1 MSKTMKIETLFKDN
15 IHRQIDGVIK
25 ADDHSNLIQE
35 VSEYVITAEISRKL
49 ENFFEAY
56 NDVRHSNAGVW
67 ISGFFGCGKSHLL
80 KMLSL
85 LLEDVHID
93 STRLFDLFLP
103 KIEDQMLR
111 AHFKKAVSIPS
122 KSILFNIDQNA
133 SQTSSG
139 EDELVGVF
147 NKVFNG
153 MQGFYENSPYIAE
166 FECHLK
172 EDGLLEKFKQTYQE
186 LYGKSWE
193 SGRETAHLLDNE
205 EFAKALVKVKP
216 MSEAEALKILDRY
229 ESSFDL
235 SIKSFCQKVKKY
247 LDQQVKGFRLN
258 FYVDEVGQYIAGK
271 GNLMLNLQ
279 TLAESLTTV
288 CEGRA
293 WILVTA
299 QQDMESIVGDMNT
312 QQSNDFS
319 KIQGRFPTRLSLTS
333 ANVAEVIQRRLLTKK
348 PESQGELAA
357 LYAKECNNMKAIF
370 QFGDDSRTYKTYL
383 DQEHFVLC
391 YPFLPYQFELF
402 QESLRQ
408 LSRHNAFEGKNRA
421 IGERSMLSVF
431 QDVLKNIAGFTLGQ
445 VAPFDLMFEGLKQA
459 IKGEALKSIN
469 QAERSLSDPFQ
480 IRILKALFLIKFD
493 RSFKATKRNIAILL
507 IEAFEA
513 NLKDHERRV
522 QEALNKLEQESFIQ
536 RLGNIYEFLTDTE
549 KDIENEIKD
558 TDIERTAI
566 GDLLKEILYQE
577 ILKDSKVRY
586 EGNGNDY
593 PFTRKID
600 DQMFG
605 RESELG
611 INILTQLTE
620 GHGDAAILVN
630 MFRKSDEMLVI
641 LPEDKT
647 LVDDLRLFIKTAK
660 YIQLKSSAHMREE
673 ERRILTSKAD
683 QNNNRRSG
691 LLAKLE
697 EMLVN
702 AVFYVNGTAIKSSG
716 AEPRAKVHRAFQEL
730 IKQTYPHLKMLSG
743 KTYKEEFLKEIL
755 LDTGERQYSPE
766 IQGLHEAQK
775 DLFNTINRE
784 KNKGSRS
791 TVKSL
796 MEIYEKKPYGW
807 YQSAL
812 LCLIAELFEL
822 NKIEVRQ
829 DSNVLSARELYNN
842 LTNSRTFSVTI
853 IEPQQEF
860 TEAQISNLK
869 SFHQDYFDTNNT
881 GKDAKSVADIFI
893 KALVE
898 ECHGLEKLAA
908 QKDRYPFLSA
918 LDPAIA
924 KLKSLANKDYST
936 FLLDTRSF
944 EDELL
949 NQKEDHTDKIKKF
962 MNGEMKKIYD
972 EARAWVD
979 QSRAN
984 FDYIKGADADTLK
997 NLAGFKEPY
1006 KGKVMQDIKQ
1016 ALDRVKTQVEAEV
1029 QQRRQ
1034 LVSEEINEL
1043 VAKLQSDSQF
1053 SQLKT
1058 QEQEQLTQPLLEL
1071 KKDLA
1076 QQQLIPVIK
1085 DYGGRAKE
1093 LQLKQ
1098 LNRAAELST
1107 STPPRVETTGSKIP
1121 YVPPVKKI
1129 TVGVSEVKPIYGKA
1143 CLESEADV
1151 DEYLGGLRA
1160 EYMRLIKENKRIQ
1173 I

>member
-1 MSKTMKIETLFKDN
+1 MNIQTLFKDN

-35 VSEYVITAEISRKL
+35 VSEYVITAEISGKL
-49 ENFFEAY
+49 DKFFEAY
-56 NDVRHSNAGVW
+56 NDIRHSNAGVW

-85 LLEDVHID
+85 LLEDVQVD
-93 STRLFDLFLP
+93 NTRLFDLFLP
-103 KIEDQMLR
+103 KIEDEMLK
-111 AHFKKAVSIPS
+111 AQFKKAVSIPS

-133 SQTSSG
+133 SQTSTG
-139 EDELVGVF
+139 EDEILGVF

-166 FECHLK
+166 FESHLK
-172 EDGLLEKFKQTYQE
+172 DDGLLEKFKQTYQD
-186 LYGKSWE
+186 LYGESWE

-216 MSEAEALKILDRY
+216 MSEAEALKTLDRY

-247 LDQQVKGFRLN
+247 LDQQPKGFRLN

-299 QQDMESIVGDMNT
+299 QQDMESIVGDMNS

-319 KIQGRFPTRLSLTS
+319 KIQGRFPTRISLTS

-348 PESQGELAA
+348 TESQAELST
-357 LYAKECNNMKAIF
+357 LYAKECNNIKAIF
-370 QFGDDSRTYKTYL
+370 QFGDDSRTYKTYK
-383 DQEHFVLC
+383 DQEHFILC

-431 QDVLKNIAGFTLGQ
+431 QDVLKNISELSLGQ

-459 IKGEALKSIN
+459 IKGEALKSIH
-469 QAERSLSDPFQ
+469 QAEKSLSDPFH
-480 IRILKALFLIKFD
+480 IRTLKALFLIKFD
-493 RSFKATKRNIAILL
+493 HSFKATKRNISILL
-507 IEAFEA
+507 IEAFDA
-513 NLKDHERRV
+513 NLKEHDKRV

-536 RLGNIYEFLTDTE
+536 RLGNVYEFLTDTE

-593 PFTRKID
+593 AFTRKID

-620 GHGDAAILVN
+620 GHGDPAVLVN
-630 MFRKSDEMLVI
+630 MFRSPDEMLVI

-647 LVDDLRLFIKTAK
+647 LVDDLRLFKKTEK
-660 YIQLKSSAHMREE
+660 YIQLKNSAHMREE
-673 ERRILTSKAD
+673 ERRILMTKAD

-697 EMLVN
+697 EMLTH
-702 AVFYVNGTAIKSSG
+702 AAFYVNGTEIKSSG
-716 AEPRAKVHRAFQEL
+716 SEPRSKVHRAFQEL
-730 IKQTYPHLKMLSG
+730 IQQTYPHLKMLSG

-755 LDTGERQYSPE
+755 LDTGDQHYRPD
-766 IQGLHEAQK
+766 IQILHEAQK

-796 MEIYEKKPYGW
+796 LEIYEKKPYGW
-807 YQSAL
+807 YQSAM

-829 DSNVLSARELYNN
+829 DSNTLNARELYNN
-842 LTNSRTFSVTI
+842 LTNSRTFTATI

-860 TEAQISNLK
+860 SEKQISDLK
-869 SFHQDYFDTNNT
+869 SFHREYFDANNT
-881 GKDAKSVADIFI
+881 GKDAKAVADVFA

-898 ECHGLEKLAA
+898 ESHNLEKLTV
-908 QKDRYPFLSA
+908 QKDRYPFLAA
-918 LDPAIA
+918 LEPAIA
-924 KLKSLANKDYST
+924 KLKSLSNKDYST
-936 FLLDTRSF
+936 FLLETRSF

-972 EARAWVD
+972 EARSWVD

-984 FDYIKGADADTLK
+984 FDYLKGVEVDTLK
-997 NLAGFKEPY
+997 NLEGFKEPY
-1006 KGKVMQDIKQ
+1006 KGNVMQNIKQ
-1016 ALDRVKTQVEAEV
+1016 ALDKVKTQVEAEV
-1029 QQRRQ
+1029 SQHRQ
-1034 LVSEEINEL
+1034 LVSQDITDL

-1053 SQLKT
+1053 SHLKPQD
-1058 QEQEQLTQPLLEL
+1058 QELLTRPLLEL
-1071 KKDLA
+1071 QKDLA

-1085 DYGGRAKE
+1085 DYGRRAKE

-1098 LNRAAELST
+1098 LNKAAELGT
-1107 STPPRVETTGSKIP
+1107 PTPPPPSDTRGTKTV

-1160 EYMRLIKENKRIQ
+1160 EYLRLIKENKRIQ